1 MKKLFN
7 EYDSEQVMDMIDNL
21 IIENSIYDAQN
32 DGHVF
37 KYRASLD
44 KDYGRIRGRDTH
56 TATDDIFDTLADAE
70 AGLITGMDATDDG
83 ELAGLAGIPM
93 MS

>member
-1 MKKLFN
+1 
-7 EYDSEQVMDMIDNL
+7 MIDNL
-21 IIENSIYDAQN
+21 IIENSIYDDQN
-32 DGHVF
+32 SGHVF
-37 KYRASLD
+37 KKRASLD
-44 KDYGRIRGRDTH
+44 KDYGRIKGRLTP
-56 TATDDIFDTLADAE
+56 TATDDIFEVLADAE